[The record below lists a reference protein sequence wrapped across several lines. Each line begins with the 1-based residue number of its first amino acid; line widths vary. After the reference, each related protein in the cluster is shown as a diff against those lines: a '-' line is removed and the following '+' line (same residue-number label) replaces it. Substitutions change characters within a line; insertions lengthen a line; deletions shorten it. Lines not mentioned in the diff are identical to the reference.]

1 MNRKIYIFILTAV
14 FLLFALGL
22 AACQPNQPPAKPTEP
37 SAEPAPKSSSDSV
50 KSDLKSNTPETSTAE
65 NNPAANDTAPT
76 TPPADDG
83 GVNQV
88 NNSICL
94 GIANLYQDQIYYA
107 DRDGLYQTDLS
118 FKKHK
123 KLADIQARSLIFHNH
138 YLYLVNMSDN
148 FKLYHLDLKD
158 FQLHKLTDFHTG
170 DFQIIDE
177 NLYFANSSKNLSLY
191 RYYLTNGQIDKLLPN
206 VEAEHLLVNQGE
218 LYYVNWNWN
227 GALERLTAEDKAEI
241 VGPAPVAYINTDEQG
256 NLYYNFDGVY
266 RRLAGRTDFVKIYDA
281 MPTFFINVF
290 QGQIYFNDHTNLFL
304 YKMDCDGQNVTPIAK
319 EEFQFFN
326 VIAPDVLLVKKEEK
340 GDVYLIRKA
349 EGSEEY
355 TVTLMK
361 DLRE

>member
-1 MNRKIYIFILTAV
+1 MNRKNHTFILTAI
-14 FLLFALGL
+14 FLLLSFSLT
-22 AACQPNQPPAKPTEP
+22 ACQQNQPSIQSAESETKNGTPATPFTENTPAKKENV
-37 SAEPAPKSSSDSV
+37 PASLIDDS
-50 KSDLKSNTPETSTAE
+50 
-65 NNPAANDTAPT
+65 
-76 TPPADDG
+76 

-88 NNSICL
+88 NNAVCF
-94 GIANLYQDQIYYA
+94 GFAGFYQNCVYYA
-107 DRDGLYQTDLS
+107 DWDGLYQTDFS

-123 KLADIQARSLIFHNH
+123 KIADIQAGNLLFHN
-138 YLYLVNMSDN
+138 YKIYFINISYDW
-148 FKLYHLDLKD
+148 KLYHLDLKD

-256 NLYYNFDGVY
+256 NLYYNYYDGVY
-266 RRLAGRTDFVKIYDA
+266 RRLAGTTDFVKIYDA

-319 EEFQFFN
+319 EKFQFFN
-326 VIAPDVLLVKKEEK
+326 VIAPDVLLAKKEYK

-355 TVTLMK
+355 TVTLMQ